1 MKRLHQ
7 QETLVNGRMGRKVA
21 RFAKRSVIDKCS
33 LSFSEGHNCAP
44 SFFLVHAKSTI
55 YQQSIFFF

>member
-7 QETLVNGRMGRKVA
+7 QETLVNGRRGRKVA
-21 RFAKRSVIDKCS
+21 RSVIDKCS
-33 LSFSEGHNCAP
+33 LRFSEGHNCAP